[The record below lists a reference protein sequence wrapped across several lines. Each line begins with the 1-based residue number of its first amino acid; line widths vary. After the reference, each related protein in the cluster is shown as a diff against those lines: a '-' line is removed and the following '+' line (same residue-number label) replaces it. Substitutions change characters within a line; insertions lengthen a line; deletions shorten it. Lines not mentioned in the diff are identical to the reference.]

1 MRPYDRPPWASSCD
15 TLWHSF
21 VTHLLENGDD
31 IRTIRELL
39 GHRDVKT
46 MMIYTQVLNRGGNG
60 VYSPMGRL

>member
-1 MRPYDRPPWASSCD
+1 MRLYDRPPWASSCD

-21 VTHLLENGDD
+21 ATHLLEDGDD

-46 MMIYTQVLNRGGNG
+46 MMIYT
-60 VYSPMGRL
+60 